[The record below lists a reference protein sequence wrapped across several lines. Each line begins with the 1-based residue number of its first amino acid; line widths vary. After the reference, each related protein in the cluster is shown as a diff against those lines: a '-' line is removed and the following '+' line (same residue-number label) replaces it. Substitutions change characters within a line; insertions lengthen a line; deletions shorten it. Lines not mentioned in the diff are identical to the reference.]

1 MGRDD
6 ILTDEEESMTNEIQ
20 EFITY
25 LRDDKKSSANTEAS
39 YRRDLQKAAAFFA
52 EQKITDVREITAT
65 NIRSYL
71 LYLEKQNF
79 SSATVSRNVASLHAF
94 FHYLFRAR
102 KIEEDPSEKLHPPK
116 VEKKIP
122 VILSVEQVEKLMNQP
137 NPETVKGIRDRAMLE
152 MLYATGI
159 RVSELINLQLSD
171 VNLQLNYI
179 VCHDR
184 ERMIPFGDAARKS
197 LQLYLGSARPRL
209 VDGTDCQYLFPN
221 CSGKQMSRQGFW
233 KLLKGYATDAG
244 IKEDI
249 TPHTLRHSFAAHLIQ
264 NGANVRDVQ
273 QMMGHSD
280 VSTTQMYVQM
290 NMDRMR
296 NVYDQY
302 HPRMAK

>member
-1 MGRDD
+1 M
-6 ILTDEEESMTNEIQ
+6 
-20 EFITY
+20 
-25 LRDDKKSSANTEAS
+25 
-39 YRRDLQKAAAFFA
+39 
-52 EQKITDVREITAT
+52 
-65 NIRSYL
+65 
-71 LYLEKQNF
+71 
-79 SSATVSRNVASLHAF
+79 H
-94 FHYLFRAR
+94 
-102 KIEEDPSEKLHPPK
+102 
-116 VEKKIP
+116 
-122 VILSVEQVEKLMNQP
+122 QP

-159 RVSELINLQLSD
+159 RVSELINLRLSD
-171 VNLQLNYI
+171 INLQLNYI

-197 LQLYLGSARPRL
+197 LQLYLGISRPRL
-209 VDGTDCQYLFPN
+209 TEGTECEYLFPN

-290 NMDRMR
+290 NMERMR
-296 NVYDQY
+296 HVYDQY
-302 HPRMAK
+302 HPSVMR

>member
-1 MGRDD
+1 
-6 ILTDEEESMTNEIQ
+6 MTNEIQ
-20 EFITY
+20 DFITY
-25 LRDDKKSSANTEAS
+25 LRNDKNSSANTEAS

-52 EQKITDVREITAT
+52 QQQITDVREITST

-94 FHYLFRAR
+94 FHFLFKAR

-116 VEKKIP
+116 VEKKMP
-122 VILSVEQVEKLMNQP
+122 VILSVAQVDKLMKQP
-137 NPETVKGIRDRAMLE
+137 NLETVKGIRDRAMLE
-152 MLYATGI
+152 LLYATGI
-159 RVSELINLQLSD
+159 RVSELINLTLSD
-171 VNLQLNYI
+171 VNLQLNFI
-179 VCHDR
+179 ICHDR

-209 VDGTDCQYLFPN
+209 VEGTDCQYLFPN

-233 KLLKGYATDAG
+233 KLLKGYAMDAG
-244 IKEDI
+244 IQEDI

-290 NMDRMR
+290 NMDHMR

-302 HPRMAK
+302 HPGMTK

>member
-1 MGRDD
+1 
-6 ILTDEEESMTNEIQ
+6 MTNEIQ
-20 EFITY
+20 EFIIY
-25 LRDDKKSSANTEAS
+25 LRNDKKSSANTEAS

-52 EQKITDVREITAT
+52 QQQITDVREITST

-94 FHYLFRAR
+94 FHFLFKAR

-116 VEKKIP
+116 VEKKMP
-122 VILSVEQVEKLMNQP
+122 VILSVARVDKLMKQP
-137 NPETVKGIRDRAMLE
+137 NLETVKGIRDRAMLE
-152 MLYATGI
+152 LLYATGI
-159 RVSELINLQLSD
+159 RVSELINLTLSD
-171 VNLQLNYI
+171 VNLQLNFI
-179 VCHDR
+179 ICHDR

-209 VDGTDCQYLFPN
+209 VEGTDCQYLFPN

-233 KLLKGYATDAG
+233 KLLKGYAMDAG
-244 IKEDI
+244 IQEDI

-290 NMDRMR
+290 NMDHMR

-302 HPRMAK
+302 HPGMTK

>member
-1 MGRDD
+1 
-6 ILTDEEESMTNEIQ
+6 MTNEIQ

-25 LRDDKKSSANTEAS
+25 LRNDKKSSANTEAS

-52 EQKITDVREITAT
+52 QQQITDVREITST

-94 FHYLFRAR
+94 FHFLFKAR

-116 VEKKIP
+116 VEKKMP
-122 VILSVEQVEKLMNQP
+122 VILSVAQVDKLMKQP
-137 NPETVKGIRDRAMLE
+137 NLETVKGIRDRAMLE
-152 MLYATGI
+152 LLYATGI
-159 RVSELINLQLSD
+159 RVSELINLTLSD

-179 VCHDR
+179 ICHDR

-209 VDGTDCQYLFPN
+209 VEGTDCQYLFPN

-233 KLLKGYATDAG
+233 KLLKGYAMDAG
-244 IKEDI
+244 IQEDI

-290 NMDRMR
+290 NMNHMR
-296 NVYDQY
+296 SVYDQY
-302 HPRMAK
+302 HPGMTK

>member
-1 MGRDD
+1 
-6 ILTDEEESMTNEIQ
+6 MTNEIQ

-25 LRDDKKSSANTEAS
+25 LRNDKKSSANTEAS

-52 EQKITDVREITAT
+52 QQQITDVREITST

-94 FHYLFRAR
+94 FHFLFKAR
-102 KIEEDPSEKLHPPK
+102 KIEEDPSEQLHPPK
-116 VEKKIP
+116 VEKKMP
-122 VILSVEQVEKLMNQP
+122 VDLSVAPVDKLMKQP
-137 NPETVKGIRDRAMLE
+137 NLETVKGIRDRAMLE
-152 MLYATGI
+152 LLYATGI
-159 RVSELINLQLSD
+159 RVSELINLTLSD
-171 VNLQLNYI
+171 VNLQLNFI
-179 VCHDR
+179 ICHDR

-209 VDGTDCQYLFPN
+209 VEGTDCQYLFPN

-233 KLLKGYATDAG
+233 KLLKGYAMDAG
-244 IKEDI
+244 IQEDI

-290 NMDRMR
+290 NMDHMR

-302 HPRMAK
+302 HPGMTK

>member
-1 MGRDD
+1 
-6 ILTDEEESMTNEIQ
+6 MTNEIQ

-25 LRDDKKSSANTEAS
+25 LRNDKKSSANTEAS

-52 EQKITDVREITAT
+52 QQQITDVREITST

-94 FHYLFRAR
+94 FHFLFKAR

-116 VEKKIP
+116 VEKKMP
-122 VILSVEQVEKLMNQP
+122 VILSVAQVDKLMKQP
-137 NPETVKGIRDRAMLE
+137 NLETVKGIRDRAMLE
-152 MLYATGI
+152 LLYATGI
-159 RVSELINLQLSD
+159 RVSELINLTLSD
-171 VNLQLNYI
+171 VNLQLNFI
-179 VCHDR
+179 ICHDR

-209 VDGTDCQYLFPN
+209 VEGTDCQYLFPN

-233 KLLKGYATDAG
+233 KLLKGYAMDAG
-244 IKEDI
+244 IQEDI

-280 VSTTQMYVQM
+280 VSTTQLYVQM
-290 NMDRMR
+290 NMDHMR
-296 NVYDQY
+296 SVYDQY
-302 HPRMAK
+302 HPGMTK

>member
-1 MGRDD
+1 
-6 ILTDEEESMTNEIQ
+6 MTNEIQ

-25 LRDDKKSSANTEAS
+25 LRNDKKSSANTEAS

-52 EQKITDVREITAT
+52 QQQITDVREITST

-94 FHYLFRAR
+94 FHFLFKAR
-102 KIEEDPSEKLHPPK
+102 KIGEDPSEKLHPPK
-116 VEKKIP
+116 VEKKMP
-122 VILSVEQVEKLMNQP
+122 VILSVAQVDKLMKQP
-137 NPETVKGIRDRAMLE
+137 NLETVKGIRDRAMLE
-152 MLYATGI
+152 LLYATGI
-159 RVSELINLQLSD
+159 RVSELINLTLSD
-171 VNLQLNYI
+171 VNLQLNFI
-179 VCHDR
+179 ICHDR

-209 VDGTDCQYLFPN
+209 VEGTDCQYLFPN

-233 KLLKGYATDAG
+233 KLLKGYAMDAG
-244 IKEDI
+244 IQEDI

-290 NMDRMR
+290 NMDHMR

-302 HPRMAK
+302 HPGMTK

>member
-1 MGRDD
+1 M
-6 ILTDEEESMTNEIQ
+6 INEIQ

-25 LRDDKKSSANTEAS
+25 LRNDKKSSANTEAS
-39 YRRDLQKAAAFFA
+39 YRRDLQKAAAFFE
-52 EQKITDVREITAT
+52 EQKITDVRQITAT

-102 KIEEDPSEKLHPPK
+102 KIEEDPSEKLRPPK
-116 VEKKIP
+116 VEKKMP
-122 VILSVEQVEKLMNQP
+122 VILTVDQVEKLMKQP
-137 NPETVKGIRDRAMLE
+137 NPETVKGIRDKAMLE
-152 MLYATGI
+152 ILYATGI
-159 RVSELINLQLSD
+159 RVSELIHLQLAD

-179 VCHDR
+179 ICRDR

-209 VDGTDCQYLFPN
+209 VEGKDCQYLFPN

-244 IKEDI
+244 IEEDI
-249 TPHTLRHSFAAHLIQ
+249 TPHTLRHCFAAHLIQ
-264 NGANVRDVQ
+264 NGADVRSVQ

-290 NMDRMR
+290 NMERMHS
-296 NVYDQY
+296 VYDQF
-302 HPRMAK
+302 HPRTVE

>member
-1 MGRDD
+1 
-6 ILTDEEESMTNEIQ
+6 MTNEIQ

-25 LRDDKKSSANTEAS
+25 LRNDKKSSANTEAS

-52 EQKITDVREITAT
+52 QQQITDVREITST

-94 FHYLFRAR
+94 FHFLFKAR
-102 KIEEDPSEKLHPPK
+102 KIEEDTSEKLHPPK
-116 VEKKIP
+116 VEKKMP
-122 VILSVEQVEKLMNQP
+122 VILSVAQVDKLMKQP
-137 NPETVKGIRDRAMLE
+137 NLETVKGIRDRAMLE
-152 MLYATGI
+152 LLYATGI
-159 RVSELINLQLSD
+159 RVSELINLTLSD

-179 VCHDR
+179 ICHDR

-209 VDGTDCQYLFPN
+209 VEGTDCQYLFPN

-233 KLLKGYATDAG
+233 KLLKGYAMDAG
-244 IKEDI
+244 IQEDI

-290 NMDRMR
+290 NMDHMR
-296 NVYDQY
+296 SVYDQY
-302 HPRMAK
+302 HPGMTK

>member
-6 ILTDEEESMTNEIQ
+6 SLTDEEESMTNEIQ

-184 ERMIPFGDAARKS
+184 ERMIPFGDVARKS

-209 VDGTDCQYLFPN
+209 VDGTDCQYLFPY
-221 CSGKQMSRQGFW
+221 CSCKQMSRQGFW

-280 VSTTQMYVQM
+280 ISTTQMYVQM

>member
-1 MGRDD
+1 
-6 ILTDEEESMTNEIQ
+6 MTNEIQ

-25 LRDDKKSSANTEAS
+25 LRNDKKSSANTEAS

-52 EQKITDVREITAT
+52 QQQITDVREITST

-94 FHYLFRAR
+94 FHFLFKAR
-102 KIEEDPSEKLHPPK
+102 KIEEYPSEKLHPPK
-116 VEKKIP
+116 VEKKMP
-122 VILSVEQVEKLMNQP
+122 VILSVAQVDKLMKQP
-137 NPETVKGIRDRAMLE
+137 NLETVKGIRDRAMLE
-152 MLYATGI
+152 LLYATGI
-159 RVSELINLQLSD
+159 RVSELINLTLSD
-171 VNLQLNYI
+171 VNLQLNFI
-179 VCHDR
+179 ICHDR

-209 VDGTDCQYLFPN
+209 VEGTDCQYLFPN
-221 CSGKQMSRQGFW
+221 CSGKQMSRQGCW
-233 KLLKGYATDAG
+233 KLLKGYAMDAG
-244 IKEDI
+244 IQEDI

-290 NMDRMR
+290 NMDHMR
-296 NVYDQY
+296 SVYDQY
-302 HPRMAK
+302 HPGMTK

>member
-1 MGRDD
+1 
-6 ILTDEEESMTNEIQ
+6 MTNEIQ
-20 EFITY
+20 EFMTY
-25 LRDDKKSSANTEAS
+25 LHDDKKSSANTEAS
-39 YRRDLQKAAAFFA
+39 YRRDLQKAAAFF
-52 EQKITDVREITAT
+52 EQQKITDVREITST

-94 FHYLFRAR
+94 FHYLFKAR

-116 VEKKIP
+116 VEKKMP
-122 VILSVEQVEKLMNQP
+122 VILSTAQVDKLMKQP

-152 MLYATGI
+152 LLYATGI
-159 RVSELINLQLSD
+159 RVSELINLTLSD

-197 LQLYLGSARPRL
+197 LQTYLGSARPRL
-209 VDGTDCQYLFPN
+209 VEGADCQYLFPN

-244 IKEDI
+244 IQEDI

-264 NGANVRDVQ
+264 KGANVRDVQ

-290 NMDRMR
+290 NMEHMR

-302 HPRMAK
+302 HPGMSR

>member
-1 MGRDD
+1 
-6 ILTDEEESMTNEIQ
+6 MTNEIQ

-25 LRDDKKSSANTEAS
+25 LRNDKKSSANTEAS

-52 EQKITDVREITAT
+52 QQQITDVREITST

-94 FHYLFRAR
+94 FHFLFKAR

-116 VEKKIP
+116 VEKKMP
-122 VILSVEQVEKLMNQP
+122 VILSVAQVDKLMKQP
-137 NPETVKGIRDRAMLE
+137 NLETVKGIRDRAMLE
-152 MLYATGI
+152 LLYATGI
-159 RVSELINLQLSD
+159 RVSELINLTLSD

-179 VCHDR
+179 ICHDR

-209 VDGTDCQYLFPN
+209 VEGTDCQYLFPN

-233 KLLKGYATDAG
+233 KLLKGYAMDAG
-244 IKEDI
+244 IQEDI

-280 VSTTQMYVQM
+280 VSTTQLYVQM
-290 NMDRMR
+290 NMDHMR
-296 NVYDQY
+296 SVYDQY
-302 HPRMAK
+302 HPGMTK

>member
-1 MGRDD
+1 
-6 ILTDEEESMTNEIQ
+6 MTNEIQ

-25 LRDDKKSSANTEAS
+25 LRNDKKSSANTEAS

-52 EQKITDVREITAT
+52 QQQITDVREITST

-94 FHYLFRAR
+94 FHFLFKAR

-116 VEKKIP
+116 VEKKMP
-122 VILSVEQVEKLMNQP
+122 VILSVAQVDKLMKQP
-137 NPETVKGIRDRAMLE
+137 NLETVKGIRDRAMLE
-152 MLYATGI
+152 LLYATGI
-159 RVSELINLQLSD
+159 RVSELINLTLSD

-179 VCHDR
+179 ICHDR

-209 VDGTDCQYLFPN
+209 VEGTDCQYLFPN

-233 KLLKGYATDAG
+233 KLLKGYAMDAG
-244 IKEDI
+244 IQEDI

-290 NMDRMR
+290 NMNHMR

-302 HPRMAK
+302 HPGMTK

>member
-1 MGRDD
+1 
-6 ILTDEEESMTNEIQ
+6 MTNEIQ

-25 LRDDKKSSANTEAS
+25 LRNDKKSSANTEAS

-52 EQKITDVREITAT
+52 QQQITDVREITST

-94 FHYLFRAR
+94 FHFLFKAR

-116 VEKKIP
+116 VEKKMP
-122 VILSVEQVEKLMNQP
+122 VILSVAQVDKLMKQP
-137 NPETVKGIRDRAMLE
+137 NLETVKGIRDRAMLE
-152 MLYATGI
+152 LLYATGI
-159 RVSELINLQLSD
+159 RVSELINLTLSD

-179 VCHDR
+179 ICHDR

-209 VDGTDCQYLFPN
+209 VEGTDCQYLFPN

-233 KLLKGYATDAG
+233 KLLKGYAMDAG
-244 IKEDI
+244 IQEDI
-249 TPHTLRHSFAAHLIQ
+249 TPHTLRHSFAAHLSQ

-290 NMDRMR
+290 NMDHMR

-302 HPRMAK
+302 HPGMTK

>member
-1 MGRDD
+1 
-6 ILTDEEESMTNEIQ
+6 MTNEIQ

-25 LRDDKKSSANTEAS
+25 LRNDKKSSANTEAS

-52 EQKITDVREITAT
+52 QQQITDVREITST

-94 FHYLFRAR
+94 FHFLFKAR

-116 VEKKIP
+116 VEKKMP
-122 VILSVEQVEKLMNQP
+122 VILSVAQVDKLMKQP
-137 NPETVKGIRDRAMLE
+137 NLETVKGIRDRAMLE
-152 MLYATGI
+152 LLYATGI
-159 RVSELINLQLSD
+159 RVSELINLTLSD

-179 VCHDR
+179 ICHDR

-209 VDGTDCQYLFPN
+209 VEGTDCQYLFPN

-233 KLLKGYATDAG
+233 KLLKGYAMDAG
-244 IKEDI
+244 IQEDI

-290 NMDRMR
+290 NMDHMR
-296 NVYDQY
+296 SVYDQY
-302 HPRMAK
+302 HPGMTK

>member
-1 MGRDD
+1 
-6 ILTDEEESMTNEIQ
+6 MTNEIQ

-25 LRDDKKSSANTEAS
+25 LRNDKKSSANTEAS

-52 EQKITDVREITAT
+52 QQQITDVREITST

-94 FHYLFRAR
+94 FHFLFKAR

-116 VEKKIP
+116 VEKKMP
-122 VILSVEQVEKLMNQP
+122 VTLSVAQVDKLMKQP
-137 NPETVKGIRDRAMLE
+137 NLETVKGIRDRAMLE
-152 MLYATGI
+152 LLYATGI
-159 RVSELINLQLSD
+159 RVSELINLTLSD
-171 VNLQLNYI
+171 VNLQLNFI
-179 VCHDR
+179 ICHDR

-209 VDGTDCQYLFPN
+209 VEGTDCQYLFPN

-233 KLLKGYATDAG
+233 KLLKGYAMDAG
-244 IKEDI
+244 IQEDI

-280 VSTTQMYVQM
+280 VSTTQLYVQM
-290 NMDRMR
+290 NMDHMR
-296 NVYDQY
+296 SVYDQY
-302 HPRMAK
+302 HPGMTK

>member
-1 MGRDD
+1 
-6 ILTDEEESMTNEIQ
+6 MTNEIQ
-20 EFITY
+20 EFMTY
-25 LRDDKKSSANTEAS
+25 LHDDKKSSANTEAS
-39 YRRDLQKAAAFFA
+39 YRRDLQKAAAFF
-52 EQKITDVREITAT
+52 EQQKITDVREITST

-94 FHYLFRAR
+94 FHFLFKAR

-116 VEKKIP
+116 VEKKMP
-122 VILSVEQVEKLMNQP
+122 VILSVAQVDKLMKQP
-137 NPETVKGIRDRAMLE
+137 NLETVKGIRDRAMLE
-152 MLYATGI
+152 LLYATGI
-159 RVSELINLQLSD
+159 RVSELINLTLSD
-171 VNLQLNYI
+171 VNLQLNFI
-179 VCHDR
+179 ICHDR

-209 VDGTDCQYLFPN
+209 VEGTDCQYLFPN

-233 KLLKGYATDAG
+233 KLLKGYAMDAG
-244 IKEDI
+244 IQEDI

-290 NMDRMR
+290 NMDHMR
-296 NVYDQY
+296 SVYDQY
-302 HPRMAK
+302 HPGMTK